1 MYETIL
7 FHLTCIIFNEFLNE
21 IVAQSR
27 KQFVITDTI
36 PIRSGTNKYR
46 LYRLGIKWLESE
58 RGTRLVAKN
67 FRERQLLGK
76 GYFIYHNHV
85 QLQDVFL
92 GPRANE
98 RTKGSIVFNIFI
110 DIQDSIILVKFYQFL
125 HEAAYSEYGSM
136 SFGTL
141 MDYERVPPG
150 KCMEAEEWCNAVW
163 ADMKLKSELE
173 CKYRVNKMIPAVLVR
188 RRTYRGREEAVT
200 DTVQKYVDPDE
211 YLKIEHYIIHDKKD
225 APAPIEELTEIV
237 KNEKE
242 EQPIVDEPVAS
253 DESVE
258 KEEKTSKK
266 AKKDTTEEKE
276 PKVVKEKIKEEKP
289 IKEKKEKEL
298 KEKKKKSSKKSKS
311 YYDDDYY
318 DDDDYDDDYY

>member
-1 MYETIL
+1 MSMKQYYFVL
-7 FHLTCIIFNEFLNE
+7 FLLFLMGFTNE

-27 KQFVITDTI
+27 RQFTITDTI

-46 LYRLGIKWLESE
+46 LYRLGIKWLDAE
-58 RGTRLVAKN
+58 RGTRLIARN

-136 SFGTL
+136 SFGNL

-163 ADMKLKSELE
+163 ADMKSKSELE
-173 CKYRVNKMIPAVLVR
+173 CKYRVNRMIPAVLVR
-188 RRTYRGREEAVT
+188 RRTYRSREEIVT
-200 DTVQKYVDPDE
+200 DTVQRYVDPDE

-225 APAPIEELTEIV
+225 APDPIEEPAEIV
-237 KNEKE
+237 KDEKE
-242 EQPIVDEPVAS
+242 EPAVDEPVAS

-266 AKKDTTEEKE
+266 AKKDTVEEKE
-276 PKVVKEKIKEEKP
+276 PKVAQEKR
-289 IKEKKEKEL
+289 KKEKPVKENKV
-298 KEKKKKSSKKSKS
+298 KEKKKKASKKSKS
-311 YYDDDYY
+311 YSDDDYY
-318 DDDDYDDDYY
+318 DDDDYDDDDDYY